1 MRADET
7 IARRGVLDS
16 PADYALLALVVVCGA
31 GTLGVWATGQL
42 AGLLTHAA
50 WPPVN
55 IARGLEI
62 LVTLPH
68 HLRDPRQAWPLA
80 ARPELPG
87 PAGFLLAG
95 SVVLAVLAGA
105 TIAAVRMV
113 GTRRTRRGFA
123 SRRQLDSSLS
133 TAAVLARGPIV
144 RPSLAGRRF
153 TVTDVGVEL
162 GRATPGGMPL
172 AVSGEDSV
180 LLLAAPR
187 QGKTSQVVIP
197 WVRSW
202 PGPAL
207 VTSVRTDVLENTA
220 ALRGRRGPT
229 LVMAPTGMVAW
240 PHPLRWSPV
249 SGCESFERARQ
260 RADVMVTV
268 GKSNDGHDSQ
278 NAQFFGMTATNL
290 LAGWLHAAAISGGGM
305 DEVLRWGLDERLDE
319 PVLILRDHPAAA
331 PGTAGMLDNIYRS
344 PAETTRSN
352 LWTTAQTA
360 IAPLLAPA
368 ARAAFTPP
376 PGRGVD
382 LAALLRA
389 NGTVYLLVSE
399 KQAADLAP
407 LIATFVDEFTE
418 TAKRL
423 ADASPGGRLDPPLGL
438 FLDEVANV
446 SPLPHLPAL
455 MSYAGGTGM
464 FVTAVLQNL
473 AQAEARWG
481 RSGAAMMWGAATV
494 KIALGGLSGAELR
507 ELSGL
512 AGDYREA
519 LTTQQRGAAGHYS
532 LQTTLNDRRTITPEQ
547 IRTLSPARREALVLH
562 ATTPAVKVRMPRHY
576 EGPHR
581 HEFAAAVTEARRIV
595 GTTRDVPSA
604 STEGAA
610 DVR

>member
-1 MRADET
+1 MRGDET
-7 IARRGVLDS
+7 IARRGILDS
-16 PADYALLALVVVCGA
+16 PADYALLALVVLAGA
-31 GTLGVWATGQL
+31 GTLGVWVTGQL
-42 AGLLTHAA
+42 AGLLTHVA
-50 WPPVN
+50 WPPVGV
-55 IARGLEI
+55 ARGMAI
-62 LVTLPH
+62 LAALPH
-68 HLRDPRQAWPLA
+68 HLGDPRQAWPSA
-80 ARPELPG
+80 ARADLPG

-95 SVVLAVLAGA
+95 SVVLAALAA
-105 TIAAVRMV
+105 VTIAAVRMV

-123 SRRQLDSSLS
+123 SRRQLDSALS

-144 RPSLAGRRF
+144 RPSLAGGRF

-162 GRATPGGMPL
+162 GRATPGGTRL

-197 WVRSW
+197 WVHSW

-220 ALRGRRGPT
+220 MLRARRGPT

-240 PHPLRWSPV
+240 PDLLRWSPV
-249 SGCESFERARQ
+249 SGCESFDKARQ

-268 GKSNDGHDSQ
+268 GKSSEGHDSQ

-305 DEVLRWGLDERLDE
+305 DDVLRWGLDERLDE
-319 PVLILRDHPAAA
+319 PVRILRDHRAAA
-331 PGTAGMLDNIYRS
+331 PGTSGMLDSIYRS
-344 PAETTRSN
+344 PA
-352 LWTTAQTA
+352 
-360 IAPLLAPA
+360 
-368 ARAAFTPP
+368 ARTAFTPP
-376 PGRGVD
+376 PGHGVD

-389 NGTVYLLVSE
+389 NGSVYLLVSE

-423 ADASPGGRLDPPLGL
+423 ADTSPGGRLDPPLGL

-464 FVTAVLQNL
+464 FVLAVLQNQ
-473 AQAEARWG
+473 AQAETRWG

-519 LTTQQRGAAGHYS
+519 LTTQQRGAAGYYS

-581 HEFAAAVTEARRIV
+581 HEFAAAVTEARRIL
-595 GTTRDVPSA
+595 A
-604 STEGAA
+604 SGVSG
-610 DVR
+610 DR